1 MRAPPTTR
9 IQVMDTTLRDGEQT
23 PEVSYAPE
31 EKLQIAK
38 ALLEDVGV
46 DRIEV
51 AGTRVSEG
59 EREAARRICRWA
71 RRAKALER
79 IEMLGY
85 CDGDLSPA
93 WVAGTGGRVLN
104 LLVKGSEKHCREQ
117 LRMTPEQHRRRV
129 AQTAS
134 AAKKRRLALNAYL
147 EDWSSGVKDSPEYV
161 FAMTR
166 HLLELGVARI
176 YLADTLGIQSP
187 DEAARAVE
195 LMVTSFPEAWF
206 EYHCHNDYGLANA
219 NCLAA
224 VGAGAKGVHTSVN
237 GLGER
242 AGNTRL
248 AEVVAVLHD
257 HGPFT
262 TGVDESKLAGI
273 SRLVETMSG
282 KSIADNAPI
291 VGADVFTQT
300 AGIHADGDAKA
311 SLYESRLAPARFGRE
326 RRYALGKL
334 SGKASLDQNLA
345 KLGIELPAEARDRV
359 LARIVELGDKKH
371 TVVPEDLPFILAD
384 VLKEPAYRVVRI
396 EGYAVSVGS
405 DARPRAEVAVSV
417 RGKRTKGVAN
427 GDGGYDAFMNALRK
441 ALRRF
446 RMELPTLADFRVR
459 IPPGGRTSALV
470 ETVITWRGEKGRDP
484 WSTLGVD
491 TDQLAAAVIATEK
504 MLNAIATRPKGR

>member
-1 MRAPPTTR
+1 MSAQRTTR

-31 EKLQIAK
+31 EKLQVAK
-38 ALLEDVGV
+38 VLLSDVRV

-71 RRAKALER
+71 KRTKGLDR

-93 WVAGTGGRVLN
+93 WVAETGGRVLN

-117 LRMTPEQHRRRV
+117 LRMSPEQLRRRV
-129 AQTAS
+129 SQTVA
-134 AAKKRRLALNAYL
+134 AAKKRRLILNAYL
-147 EDWSSGVKDSPEYV
+147 EDWSQGVRGSPEYV
-161 FAMTR
+161 FQMTR
-166 HLLELGVARI
+166 LLLELGVKRV
-176 YLADTLGIQSP
+176 YLADTLGVQSP
-187 DEAARAVE
+187 DEAARTVD
-195 LMVTSFPEAWF
+195 LMVSSFPDAHF

-224 VGAGAKGVHTSVN
+224 VRAGALGVHTSVN

-248 AEVVAVLHD
+248 AEVVAVLND
-257 HGPFT
+257 HSSFT
-262 TGVDESKLAGI
+262 TGVDEKRLAGI
-273 SRLVETMSG
+273 SRLIETMSG
-282 KSIADNAPI
+282 KDIAANAPI

-300 AGIHADGDAKA
+300 AGIHADGDAKGD
-311 SLYESRLAPARFGRE
+311 LYGTKLAPKRFGRE

-345 KLGIELPAEARDRV
+345 RLGIELGAEARDRV
-359 LARIVELGDKKH
+359 LQRIVELGDKKH
-371 TVVPEDLPFILAD
+371 AVVPEDLRFILAD
-384 VLKEPAYRVVRI
+384 VLKEPAYRQ
-396 EGYAVSVGS
+396 VSVEHYEVSVAS
-405 DARPRAEVAVSV
+405 DAEPRAEVVVSV
-417 RGKRTKGVAN
+417 RGKRGRGVAS
-427 GDGGYDAFMNALRK
+427 GDGGYDAFMK
-441 ALRRF
+441 ALAKALDRF
-446 RMELPTLADFRVR
+446 GVELPRLVDFRVR

-470 ETVITWRGEKGRDP
+470 ETVITWRDEKRRES

-491 TDQLAAAVIATEK
+491 TDQLAAAVLATEK
-504 MLNAIATRPKGR
+504 MLNAVVARPRRK

>member
-1 MRAPPTTR
+1 MAQTRTTR

-31 EKLQIAK
+31 EKLQVAK
-38 ALLEDVGV
+38 MLLSDVGV

-71 RRAKALER
+71 KRAKAIDR
-79 IEMLGY
+79 VEMLGY

-93 WVAGTGGRVLN
+93 WLAETGGRVLN

-117 LRMTPEQHRRRV
+117 LRMSPEQHRRKV
-129 AQTAS
+129 GQTIA
-134 AAKKRRLALNAYL
+134 AAKKRRLIVNAYL
-147 EDWSSGVKDSPEYV
+147 EDWSQGVRGSPEYV
-161 FAMTR
+161 FLMTR
-166 HLLELGVARI
+166 QLLELGVKRV
-176 YLADTLGIQSP
+176 YLADTLGVQSP
-187 DEAARAVE
+187 DEASRTVD
-195 LMVTSFPEAWF
+195 LMVSSFPDAHF

-224 VGAGAKGVHTSVN
+224 VNAGARGVHTSVN

-262 TGVDESKLAGI
+262 TGVNERRLAGI

-282 KSIADNAPI
+282 KDISANAPI

-311 SLYESRLAPARFGRE
+311 DLYETRLAPKRFGRE

-345 KLGIELPAEARDRV
+345 RLGIELSADARDRV
-359 LARIVELGDKKH
+359 LQRIVELGDKKH
-371 TVVPEDLPFILAD
+371 TVVPEDLRFILAD
-384 VLKEPAYRVVRI
+384 VLKEPAYHTVHV
-396 EGYAVSVGS
+396 EHYDVSVAS
-405 DARPRAEVAVSV
+405 DAVPRAEVVVTV
-417 RGKRTKGVAN
+417 RGKRSRGKAS
-427 GDGGYDAFMNALRK
+427 GDGGYDAFMK
-441 ALRRF
+441 ALAKALARF
-446 RMELPTLADFRVR
+446 DVQLPRLVDFRVR

-470 ETVITWRGEKGRDP
+470 ETVITWRDEKRRQSF
-484 WSTLGVD
+484 STLAVD
-491 TDQLAAAVIATEK
+491 TDQLAAAVLATEK
-504 MLNAIATRPKGR
+504 MLNEVVTRRPRK

>member
-1 MRAPPTTR
+1 MRAPRPTR

-31 EKLQIAK
+31 EKLQVAK

-71 RRAKALER
+71 KRVGALER

-85 CDGDLSPA
+85 CDGDLSAA
-93 WVAGTGGRVLN
+93 WVAETGGRVLN

-129 AQTAS
+129 GQTIA
-134 AAKKRRLALNAYL
+134 AAKKRKLRVNAYL

-166 HLLELGVARI
+166 HLQGLDADRI

-187 DEAARAVE
+187 AEAARAVE
-195 LMVTSFPEAWF
+195 LMVTSFPDAAF

-224 VGAGAKGVHTSVN
+224 VEAGARGVHTSVN

-257 HGPFT
+257 HGPWT
-262 TGVDESKLAGI
+262 TGVDEKKLAGI
-273 SRLVETMSG
+273 SRLIETMSG
-282 KSIADNAPI
+282 KTVAGNAPI

-311 SLYESRLAPARFGRE
+311 NLYESRLAPARFGRE

-345 KLGIELPAEARDRV
+345 KLGIELSPEARDRV

-384 VLKEPAYRVVRI
+384 VLKEPAYRSVRI
-396 EGYAVSVGS
+396 ERYAVAVGS
-405 DARPRAEVAVSV
+405 DAQPRAEVVVSV
-417 RGKRTKGVAN
+417 RGKRAKATAG

-441 ALRRF
+441 AVSRF
-446 RMELPTLADFRVR
+446 RIELPALADFRVR

-470 ETVITWRGEKGRDP
+470 ETLITWRGESGRDT

-504 MLNAIATRPKGR
+504 MLNAIASRPKGR